1 MVAQLTMPV
10 LPRFGVPMQ
19 GYVFLALAIIA
30 EVIATTAL
38 KSVDGLNK
46 PLPLLL
52 VVVGYALAFAMLALV
67 MRSIPVG
74 VAYALWSGLGIVLI
88 SLAAWL
94 EIGTAA
100 LATAVGFIPA
110 MEKAK
115 ANSSRMAGSWLWVC
129 IMAK

>member
-52 VVVGYALAFAMLALV
+52 VVVGYAVAFAMLALV

-94 EIGTAA
+94 IYGQRLDTATLLGMA
-100 LATAVGFIPA
+100 LIISGVAVIQLFSTHNGH
-110 MEKAK
+110 
-115 ANSSRMAGSWLWVC
+115 
-129 IMAK
+129 

>member
-1 MVAQLTMPV
+1 
-10 LPRFGVPMQ
+10 MQ

-94 EIGTAA
+94 IYGQRLDTPTLLGMA
-100 LATAVGFIPA
+100 LIISGVAVIQLFSTHNGH
-110 MEKAK
+110 
-115 ANSSRMAGSWLWVC
+115 
-129 IMAK
+129 

>member
-52 VVVGYALAFAMLALV
+52 VVVGYALAFAMLALF

-94 EIGTAA
+94 IYGQRLDTATLLGMA
-100 LATAVGFIPA
+100 LIISGVAVIQLFSTHNGH
-110 MEKAK
+110 
-115 ANSSRMAGSWLWVC
+115 
-129 IMAK
+129 

>member
-38 KSVDGLNK
+38 KSLDGLNK

-94 EIGTAA
+94 IYGQRLDTATLLGMA
-100 LATAVGFIPA
+100 LIISGVAVTQLFSTHNGH
-110 MEKAK
+110 
-115 ANSSRMAGSWLWVC
+115 
-129 IMAK
+129 

>member
-94 EIGTAA
+94 IYGQRLDTPTLLGMA
-100 LATAVGFIPA
+100 LIISGVAVIQLFSTHNGH
-110 MEKAK
+110 
-115 ANSSRMAGSWLWVC
+115 
-129 IMAK
+129 

>member
-1 MVAQLTMPV
+1 
-10 LPRFGVPMQ
+10 MQ

-38 KSVDGLNK
+38 KSVDGLNE

-94 EIGTAA
+94 IYGQRLDTATLLGMA
-100 LATAVGFIPA
+100 LIISGVAVIQLFSTHNGH
-110 MEKAK
+110 
-115 ANSSRMAGSWLWVC
+115 
-129 IMAK
+129 

>member
-38 KSVDGLNK
+38 KSLDGLNK

-94 EIGTAA
+94 IYGQRLDTATLLGMA
-100 LATAVGFIPA
+100 LIISGVAVIQLFSTHNGH
-110 MEKAK
+110 
-115 ANSSRMAGSWLWVC
+115 
-129 IMAK
+129 

>member
-1 MVAQLTMPV
+1 
-10 LPRFGVPMQ
+10 MQ

-38 KSVDGLNK
+38 KSADGLNK

-94 EIGTAA
+94 IYGQRLDTATLLGMA
-100 LATAVGFIPA
+100 LIISGVAVIQLFSTHNGH
-110 MEKAK
+110 
-115 ANSSRMAGSWLWVC
+115 
-129 IMAK
+129 

>member
-94 EIGTAA
+94 IYGQRLDTATLLGMA
-100 LATAVGFIPA
+100 LIISGVAVIQLFSTHNGH
-110 MEKAK
+110 
-115 ANSSRMAGSWLWVC
+115 
-129 IMAK
+129 